1 MNMQEFIESLDDK
14 QKEDLKKLLGSG
26 PAVSDEDSEDSEDT
40 TRVDKEFKVNR
51 KIKDTK
57 RRTTVKGG
65 KNKWVDTGEFKDI
78 TTPDVERTPRRRS
91 APKKEPVECHVCG
104 KSFKA
109 DPRYLYGEYYRCNQC
124 TGR

>member
-1 MNMQEFIESLDDK
+1 MKEFIESLDDK
-14 QKEDLKKLLGSG
+14 QKEDLKKLLGSN
-26 PAVSDEDSEDSEDT
+26 PAANDEDSEDT
-40 TRVDKEFKVNR
+40 AKVDKEFKVNR
-51 KIKDTK
+51 QINDTK

-78 TTPDVERTPRRRS
+78 TTPDVERTPRRRG